1 MSGLARLPST
11 AARPLVHRSAKADL
25 HTLLLPPGDSL
36 GAVLLA
42 RWRGGA
48 LAETVL
54 GAAMDGLQVLH
65 AASPHAAAALGLVGP
80 VVGAHLGVG
89 VTAARAALLL
99 EVVGPLAAPEAKAV
113 GLLVALTHGR
123 GAITTTMQPRH
134 HVQRGTVLGTA
145 VREQVV
151 IVQALARE
159 GQSAVLTLQARFEVS
174 DRAVRLHIQSCRLT
188 CERPHED
195 LHCCNLNQAHLFSP
209 GTTVSLE

>member
-25 HTLLLPPGDSL
+25 HTLLMPPGDSL

-65 AASPHAAAALGLVGP
+65 AASPHAPAALGLVGP

-89 VTAARAALLL
+89 VAAAGAALLL
-99 EVVGPLAAPEAKAV
+99 EVVGPLAAAEAEAV
-113 GLLVALTHGR
+113 RLLVALAHR
-123 GAITTTMQPRH
+123 GGA
-134 HVQRGTVLGTA
+134 VTA
-145 VREQVV
+145 KM
-151 IVQALARE
+151 
-159 GQSAVLTLQARFEVS
+159 
-174 DRAVRLHIQSCRLT
+174 
-188 CERPHED
+188 
-195 LHCCNLNQAHLFSP
+195 
-209 GTTVSLE
+209 